1 MTPFTHSRYLP
12 APSLFFGY
20 RASFL
25 RQMRGLLCVVCALLS
40 GGCATRRSVEGRAN
54 APDGKALYAVN
65 CASCHGEDGR
75 NDRQGANR
83 AMRLKKANALS
94 DKEWETLVQN
104 GRGEMPA
111 FHNRLSLQEIH
122 ALREYVYRL
131 TNQ

>member
-1 MTPFTHSRYLP
+1 MARFTCRNYRLVTLLLKGSWLSAQRLLL
-12 APSLFFGY
+12 LFAAG
-20 RASFL
+20 
-25 RQMRGLLCVVCALLS
+25 VALLW
-40 GGCATRRSVEGRAN
+40 GCAPRSQPGAQRDS
-54 APDGKALYAVN
+54 PDGKALYAVN

-122 ALREYVYRL
+122 ALREYVHRL